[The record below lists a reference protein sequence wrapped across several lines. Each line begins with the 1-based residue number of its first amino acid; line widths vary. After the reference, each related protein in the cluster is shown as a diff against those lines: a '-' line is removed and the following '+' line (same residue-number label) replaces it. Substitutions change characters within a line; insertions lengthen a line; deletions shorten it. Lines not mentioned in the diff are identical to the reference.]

1 MFFSYHARMTGL
13 LDDQP
18 GEGRTGPHTEEDEKA
33 LGPFWVMVARLTW
46 PAYGALV
53 VSLVAWA
60 LVA

>member
-1 MFFSYHARMTGL
+1 MTGL

-33 LGPFWVMVARLTW
+33 LGPFWGMVARLTW